1 MSKRDLSP
9 DSLEAQADALL
20 AAADSMDIPDE
31 IPMPGKSSRSGKAAK
46 AARPEADHIMTDE
59 EAKKAG
65 IVRLDDKQV
74 AALPAASW
82 LMGQEKLRELLAR
95 GKKKGKLD
103 SGELMEAVDDLN
115 LESDQMDQLYD
126 SLEALNIDIGTEE
139 DLLPELPDDEPAAE
153 DQLADEFYK
162 RSQNYRNVFNPASS
176 FMQPIDDKG
185 VFQPNFSPDDYTAH
199 ICESNGW
206 QYFWS
211 VQQDIK
217 GLIAL
222 TGGKDRFTE
231 KLDSMFTY
239 IPAGNADLP
248 LFSTGMIGQYAHG
261 NEPSHHVIY
270 LYNKVRQPWKTQKY
284 AAQVMH
290 DLYFNA
296 PAGLCGNE
304 DCGQM
309 SAWYVF
315 SAMGFYP
322 VNPVSGE
329 YEIGTPLFPEIQM
342 HLDNGKTFTVLA
354 PGVSRENIYIQ
365 SVKVNG
371 QPYDKS
377 YITHR
382 QIMDGAT
389 VEFEMGPEPGNIWYR

>member
-1 MSKRDLSP
+1 MRKTVYVILVLCCFIIKAYSINRPYYHFKQLSIKEGLP
-9 DSLEAQADALL
+9 TSIISLY
-20 AAADSMDIPDE
+20 
-31 IPMPGKSSRSGKAAK
+31 
-46 AARPEADHIMTDE
+46 
-59 EAKKAG
+59 
-65 IVRLDDKQV
+65 DDKNGSLWVGTTQGIYRFNGEKIKKYN
-74 AALPAASW
+74 LPY
-82 LMGQEKLRELLAR
+82 LLR
-95 GKKKGKLD
+95 K
-103 SGELMEAVDDLN
+103 N
-115 LESDQMDQLYD
+115 
-126 SLEALNIDIGTEE
+126 
-139 DLLPELPDDEPAAE
+139 
-153 DQLADEFYK
+153 
-162 RSQNYRNVFNPASS
+162 
-176 FMQPIDDKG
+176 
-185 VFQPNFSPDDYTAH
+185 
-199 ICESNGW
+199 
-206 QYFWS
+206 
-211 VQQDIK
+211 
-217 GLIAL
+217 
-222 TGGKDRFTE
+222 
-231 KLDSMFTY
+231 
-239 IPAGNADLP
+239 
-248 LFSTGMIGQYAHG
+248 
-261 NEPSHHVIY
+261 SHHVIY

-329 YEIGTPLFPEIQM
+329 YEIGTPLFSEIQM